1 MNIDCVCVCVY
12 LNNKQENGNTV
23 YCFKGTRSKYVSM
36 IPNIEK
42 PKKIKK

>member
-1 MNIDCVCVCVY
+1 MNIDCVCVY

-23 YCFKGTRSKYVSM
+23 YCLKGTRSKYVSM
-36 IPNIEK
+36 LPNTEK